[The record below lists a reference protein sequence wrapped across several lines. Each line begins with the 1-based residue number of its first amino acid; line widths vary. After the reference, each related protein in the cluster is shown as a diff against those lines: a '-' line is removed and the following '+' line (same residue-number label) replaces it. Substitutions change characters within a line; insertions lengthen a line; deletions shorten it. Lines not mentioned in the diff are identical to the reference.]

1 MIPKPMLRKL
11 YKKGSLKQDEN
22 EITFILQN
30 EIYPATIVGL
40 DPIKINEQNFDV
52 EKIKVVINDDVVV
65 NLVEVTKENPFK
77 LTKGD
82 TFTFKIE
89 GNIDPGKHKIDFT
102 FKTKEIG
109 KISFDVEDEF

>member
-1 MIPKPMLRKL
+1 MIPKVMLRKL

-40 DPIKINEQNFDV
+40 DPIKINEQDFDID
-52 EKIKVVINDDVVV
+52 KIKVLINDDVVV
-65 NLVEVTKENPFK
+65 NLAEVTKENPFK

-82 TFTFKIE
+82 TFTFRIE
-89 GNIDPGKHKIDFT
+89 GNIDPGKHKIDFS
-102 FKTKEIG
+102 FLTKEAG
-109 KISFDVEDEF
+109 KIAFDVEEEF